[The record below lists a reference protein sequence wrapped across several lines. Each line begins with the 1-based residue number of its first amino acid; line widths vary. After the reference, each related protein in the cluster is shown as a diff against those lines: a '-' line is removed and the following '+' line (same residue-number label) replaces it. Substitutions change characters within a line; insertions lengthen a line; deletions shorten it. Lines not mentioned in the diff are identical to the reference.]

1 MGVSVALSGAVVER
15 GIVADTGS
23 IVSGVAER
31 YASALF
37 DLARDE
43 NALDEVAGDLSGLSG
58 LMDESADLR
67 SLVRSPVYSA
77 EEQTNAIGAVMA
89 KAGVGVLTGN
99 FVKLVAKNRRLFAL
113 PDMIRSFRQR
123 HAQERGELAGTV
135 TSAEPLSDA
144 QLSAL
149 RDALKDAMGKD
160 VVLDRKV
167 DPALIGGLVVQVG
180 SRMIDT
186 SLRTKLNALKFAMK
200 EAG

>member
-1 MGVSVALSGAVVER
+1 M
-15 GIVADTGS
+15 ADTGS
-23 IVSGVAER
+23 VVSGVAER

-43 NALDEVAGDLSGLSG
+43 NALDEVAGDLGGLAR
-58 LMDESADLR
+58 LMDESEDLR

-77 EEQTNAIGAVMA
+77 DEQAGAIGAVMA
-89 KAGVGVLTGN
+89 RAGTGILTSN
-99 FVKLVAKNRRLFAL
+99 FVKVVARNRRLFAL

-123 HAQERGELAGTV
+123 HAHERGELAGTV
-135 TSAEPLSDA
+135 TSAEPLSDT
-144 QLSAL
+144 QVTAL
-149 RDALKDAMGKD
+149 RDALKEAVGKD

-180 SRMIDT
+180 SRMVDT
-186 SLRTKLNALKFAMK
+186 SLRTKLNALRFAMK

>member
-1 MGVSVALSGAVVER
+1 M
-15 GIVADTGS
+15 ADTGS
-23 IVSGVAER
+23 VVSGVAER

-43 NALDEVAGDLSGLSG
+43 SALDEVAGDLGDLAR
-58 LMDESADLR
+58 LLDESEDLR

-89 KAGVGVLTGN
+89 KAEIGVLTSN
-99 FVKLVAKNRRLFAL
+99 FVKVVARNRRLFAL
-113 PDMIRSFRQR
+113 SDMIRSFRTR
-123 HAQERGELAGTV
+123 LAQERGELAGTV
-135 TSAEPLSDA
+135 TSAEPLSEG
-144 QLSAL
+144 QLAAL
-149 RDALKDAMGKD
+149 RAALKDAVGKD

-180 SRMIDT
+180 SRMVDT
-186 SLRTKLNALKFAMK
+186 SLRTKLNALRFAMK

>member
-1 MGVSVALSGAVVER
+1 MGASAVPEGAVVER
-15 GIVADTGS
+15 GTVADTGS

-43 NALDEVAGDLSGLSG
+43 NALDEVAGDLGDLSG
-58 LMDESADLR
+58 LMDESEDLR
-67 SLVRSPVYSA
+67 SLVRSPIYSA
-77 EEQTNAIGAVMA
+77 AEQADAIGAVMA
-89 KAGVGVLTGN
+89 RAGTGILTSN
-99 FVKLVAKNRRLFAL
+99 FVKVVAGNRRLFAL

-135 TSAEPLSDA
+135 TSAEPLSDT
-144 QLSAL
+144 QLAAL

-167 DPALIGGLVVQVG
+167 DASLIGGLVVQVG
-180 SRMIDT
+180 SRMVDT
-186 SLRTKLNALKFAMK
+186 SLRTKLNALRFAMK